1 MHRDEKVR
9 HLVLELV
16 PMLAAFHVHWFVNG
30 RFDRAAP
37 ALQDSSSDPGVVAV
51 LASLQGGFSDRP
63 PAYRALGALAV
74 ATGSRILNNAAILN
88 ETLGAI
94 QHGFRRRPFC
104 AEAVACLQ
112 MVVAATVKSTQPP
125 PKQVEQAFTKP
136 GHMVRDMFRGG
147 VTQDLVREV
156 LV

>member
-1 MHRDEKVR
+1 
-9 HLVLELV
+9 
-16 PMLAAFHVHWFVNG
+16 
-30 RFDRAAP
+30 
-37 ALQDSSSDPGVVAV
+37 VVAV

-94 QHGFRRRPFC
+94 QHGFRGRPFC
-104 AEAVACLQ
+104 PEAVACLQ